1 MVREDQIPGA
11 GSSLPEQLSRWGI
24 DLRLR
29 HILAAEM
36 VTAALIL
43 ALPWL
48 GWLLGA
54 TIAVLALLLATVTY
68 NGATATGWL
77 LRMVRFAWYRDSA
90 AAQAHRVEIPEP
102 FNVDLAGIGAI
113 GMRWDGQYA
122 VTMIALHGR
131 AYAPTFLVPDGAK
144 TEDVVPLQVVAS
156 LLRQF
161 GGLELASLDVV
172 SAGRRTS
179 NAPFAPVYDEIIGD
193 RPAVG
198 LRQTWLVLRL
208 CPQACLAAM
217 AYRGDA
223 AAAAA
228 AATERIRQA
237 VLRSGCR
244 AVTCSAEQ
252 LAAATTALL
261 GGIDLAEVS
270 ESWSRI
276 DTGGDY
282 VTTYRIAGSDLNTDL
297 INDVWSV
304 RSALTVLTVRLTATT
319 SGAPTVGA
327 VVRFHTAAQMTHPPL
342 LTLKPVLGQSFS
354 ALLVSLPLGNRSVEL
369 QMSVRPLDSADLE
382 LPLAPAGLM
391 IGTTSTGFPLLLALH
406 DPLKLTRV
414 GLCAEPA
421 VAQSLV
427 LRATATGST
436 VLVHT
441 SRPELWAP
449 IRSERILLA
458 DRVTDQAGAV
468 TMVVLDGDHAQ
479 NPAMAVGERGHTVVS
494 VSSIPP
500 GDADVVLT
508 QTSAGQLQLTTPR
521 FADVPLTILRPRNET
536 QFLAHLRG
544 PEPLASVTR

>member
-1 MVREDQIPGA
+1 MVNDDRIPGA

-24 DLRLR
+24 DLRRR
-29 HILAAEM
+29 HILAAE
-36 VTAALIL
+36 VVAAALIP
-43 ALPWL
+43 ALPWV
-48 GWLLGA
+48 GWQLGA
-54 TIAVLALLLATVTY
+54 TAAVLVLLAVTVTY
-68 NGATATGWL
+68 NGATVAGWL
-77 LRMVRFAWYRDSA
+77 ARMVRFVRYRGSA
-90 AAQAHRVEIPEP
+90 AARARRAAIPEP
-102 FNVDLAGIGAI
+102 FNVDLAGIGAV

-144 TEDVVPLQVVAS
+144 TEDIVPLQLVAS

-237 VLRSGCR
+237 VVRSGCR
-244 AVTCSAEQ
+244 AVACNAEQ
-252 LAAATTALL
+252 HATATAALL
-261 GGIDLAEVS
+261 GGIDLADVR

-282 VTTYRIAGSDLNTDL
+282 VTTYRIAGSDLTTDL
-297 INDVWSV
+297 INDLWSV
-304 RSALTVLTVRLTATT
+304 RSRLTVLTLRLAATASGTVTT
-319 SGAPTVGA
+319 AA
-327 VVRFHTAAQMTHPPL
+327 VVRFHTVAQMTHPPL
-342 LTLKPVLGQSFS
+342 LTLRPVFGQSFS
-354 ALLVSLPLGNRSVEL
+354 ALLASLPLGNRSVVL
-369 QMSVRPLDSADLE
+369 QMSARRLDTADLE
-382 LPLAPAGLM
+382 VPLAPAGLM
-391 IGTTSTGFPLLLALH
+391 IGTTNNGFPLLLALH

-421 VAQSLV
+421 VVQSLV

-449 IRSERILLA
+449 IRSERIVLA
-458 DRVTDQAGAV
+458 DRVTDHLGAV
-468 TMVVLDGDHAQ
+468 TMVVLDGDHAL
-479 NPAMAVGERGHTVVS
+479 NPAMAVGERGHTVVT
-494 VSSIPP
+494 VSATPP

-508 QTSAGQLQLTTPR
+508 QTSAGQIQLTTPR

-544 PEPLASVTR
+544 PESLASVTR

>member
-1 MVREDQIPGA
+1 MREDQIPGA
-11 GSSLPEQLSRWGI
+11 GSSLPEQLSRWGV
-24 DLRLR
+24 DLRQR
-29 HILAAEM
+29 HILAAEI
-36 VTAALIL
+36 VAAALMVAVPRVGWPLL
-43 ALPWL
+43 A
-48 GWLLGA
+48 
-54 TIAVLALLLATVTY
+54 TTAVLVLLAVTVTY
-68 NGATATGWL
+68 NGATAAGWL
-77 LRMVRFAWYRDSA
+77 ARVVRFVWFRDSA
-90 AAQAHRVEIPEP
+90 VARARRAAIAEP
-102 FNVDLAGIGAI
+102 FNVDLAGIGAV
-113 GMRWDGQYA
+113 GMRWDGHYA

-144 TEDVVPLQVVAS
+144 TEDIVPLQLVAS

-179 NAPFAPVYDEIIGD
+179 DAAFAPVYDEIVGD

-208 CPQACLAAM
+208 CPQACLRAM

-244 AVTCSAEQ
+244 AVTCSGEQ
-252 LAAATTALL
+252 LAAATSALL
-261 GGIDLAEVS
+261 GGIDIAGVR

-282 VTTYRIAGSDLNTDL
+282 VTTYRIAGSDLVTDL

-304 RSALTVLTVRLTATT
+304 RSRLTVLTVRLAATAA
-319 SGAPTVGA
+319 GTVKAAA
-327 VVRFHTAAQMTHPPL
+327 VVRFHTTTQMTHPPL
-342 LTLKPVLGQSFS
+342 LTLRPVLGQSFS
-354 ALLVSLPLGNRSVEL
+354 ALLASVPLGNRSLAL
-369 QMSVRPLDSADLE
+369 QMSARRLDAGDLE
-382 LPLAPAGLM
+382 IPLAPAGLM
-391 IGTTSTGFPLLLALH
+391 IGTTNAGFPLLLALH

-414 GLCAEPA
+414 GLCAELA

-458 DRVTDQAGAV
+458 DRVTERHRTV

-479 NPAMAVGERGHTVVS
+479 NPAMAVGERGHTVMS
-494 VSSIPP
+494 VSTIPP
-500 GDADVVLT
+500 VDADLVLT
-508 QTSAGQLQLTTPR
+508 QTSAGQIQLTTPR
-521 FADVPLTILRPRNET
+521 LADVPLTILRPRNES

-544 PEPLASVTR
+544 PESLASVTR

>member
-1 MVREDQIPGA
+1 MVSEDQIPGA

-24 DLRLR
+24 DLRRR
-29 HILAAEM
+29 HLLAVEAAA
-36 VTAALIL
+36 AALIPV
-43 ALPWL
+43 LPWVGL
-48 GWLLGA
+48 PVAA
-54 TIAVLALLLATVTY
+54 TIAVLVALAVTVTY
-68 NGATATGWL
+68 NEATAAGWL
-77 LRMVRFAWYRDSA
+77 ARAARFLWYRNRA
-90 AAQAHRVEIPEP
+90 AAGARRAAIPEP
-102 FNVDLAGIGAI
+102 FNVDLAGIGAV

-131 AYAPTFLVPDGAK
+131 AYAPTFLVPEGAK
-144 TEDVVPLQVVAS
+144 TEDVVPLQVVSS

-161 GGLELASLDVV
+161 GGLELASVDVI

-179 NAPFAPVYDEIIGD
+179 NAAFAPVYDEIIGD

-208 CPQACLAAM
+208 CPGACLAAM

-244 AVTCSAEQ
+244 AVTCGADQ
-252 LAAATTALL
+252 LATATAALL
-261 GGIDLAEVS
+261 GGIDPAGVR
-270 ESWSRI
+270 ESWSHI

-282 VTTYRIAGSDLNTDL
+282 VTTYRIAGADLTTEL

-304 RSALTVLTVRLTATT
+304 RSRLTVLTVRLAATGSGTVTA
-319 SGAPTVGA
+319 AA
-327 VVRFHTAAQMTHPPL
+327 VVRFHTAAQLTHPPL
-342 LTLKPVLGQSFS
+342 LTLKAAPGQAFS
-354 ALLVSLPLGNRSVEL
+354 ALVATLPLGDRSVAL
-369 QMSVRPLDSADLE
+369 QMSCRPLDASGLE

-406 DPLKLTRV
+406 DPMKLTRV
-414 GLCAEPA
+414 GLCTELA
-421 VAQSLV
+421 VAQALV

-441 SRPELWAP
+441 SRPEVWAP
-449 IRSERILLA
+449 ICGEHIVLA
-458 DRVTDQAGAV
+458 DPETDYPGVV
-468 TMVVLDGDHAQ
+468 TMVVLDDEHAQ

-494 VSSIPP
+494 VSATPP
-500 GDADVVLT
+500 IDADVLLT
-508 QTSAGQLQLTTPR
+508 QISAGQLKLTTPR
-521 FADVPLTILRPRNET
+521 LADVPLTILRPRNES
-536 QFLAHLRG
+536 QFLTHLRDADSLTSAT
-544 PEPLASVTR
+544 P

>member
-1 MVREDQIPGA
+1 MVSDNQIPG
-11 GSSLPEQLSRWGI
+11 GSSALPEQLARWGM
-24 DLRLR
+24 DLRR
-29 HILAAEM
+29 SHILAAEI
-36 VTAALIL
+36 VVAALL
-43 ALPWL
+43 PATPWL
-48 GWLLGA
+48 GWPIVAA
-54 TIAVLALLLATVTY
+54 TAVLVLLAMTVTY
-68 NGATATGWL
+68 NGATGVAWL
-77 LRMVRFAWYRDSA
+77 ARLARFVWFSDSA
-90 AAQAHRVEIPEP
+90 AAGARRADIPEP
-102 FNVDLAGIGAI
+102 FNVDLAGIGAV

-144 TEDVVPLQVVAS
+144 TEDIVPLQLVAS

-179 NAPFAPVYDEIIGD
+179 DAPFAPVYDEIIGD

-208 CPQACLAAM
+208 CPQACLSAM

-244 AVTCSAEQ
+244 AVVCSAEQ
-252 LAAATTALL
+252 LAAATAALL
-261 GGIDLAEVS
+261 GGIDLAGVR
-270 ESWSRI
+270 ESWSSI

-282 VTTYRIAGSDLNTDL
+282 VTTYRVAGSDLTTEL

-304 RSALTVLTVRLTATT
+304 RSRLTVLMVRLAATVSGTVTA
-319 SGAPTVGA
+319 AA
-327 VVRFHTAAQMTHPPL
+327 VVRFHTKAQMPHPPI
-342 LTLKPVLGQSFS
+342 LTLRPVLGQSFS
-354 ALLVSLPLGNRSVEL
+354 ALLASLPLGNRSLTL
-369 QMSVRPLDSADLE
+369 QMSARSLDAVDLE
-382 LPLAPAGLM
+382 IPLAPAGLM
-391 IGTTSTGFPLLLALH
+391 IGTTNTGFPLLLALH

-458 DRVTDQAGAV
+458 DRVTDHLGVV

-479 NPAMAVGERGHTVVS
+479 NMAMAVGERGHTVVS
-494 VSSIPP
+494 VSSAPP
-500 GDADVVLT
+500 GDADLVLT
-508 QTSAGQLQLTTPR
+508 QTSSGQLQLTTPR

>member
-1 MVREDQIPGA
+1 MVSDGRIPGA

-29 HILAAEM
+29 HILAAEI
-36 VTAALIL
+36 VAVWLIP
-43 ALPWL
+43 ALPWVGWPL
-48 GWLLGA
+48 GV
-54 TIAVLALLLATVTY
+54 TTAVLVLLAVTVTY
-68 NGATATGWL
+68 NGSTTAGWL
-77 LRMVRFAWYRDSA
+77 GQMVRFVRYRDSA
-90 AAQAHRVEIPEP
+90 AARARRAAIPEP

-144 TEDVVPLQVVAS
+144 TEDTVPLQLVAS

-179 NAPFAPVYDEIIGD
+179 DAPFAPVYDEIIGD

-237 VLRSGCR
+237 VVRSGCR

-252 LAAATTALL
+252 LATATGALL
-261 GGIDLAEVS
+261 GGIDLAEVR

-282 VTTYRIAGSDLNTDL
+282 VTTYRIAGSDLTTDL

-304 RSALTVLTVRLTATT
+304 RSRLTVLTLRLAATA
-319 SGAPTVGA
+319 SGTVTVGA

-342 LTLKPVLGQSFS
+342 LTLRPVFGQSFS
-354 ALLVSLPLGNRSVEL
+354 ALLASLPLGNRSVVL
-369 QMSVRPLDSADLE
+369 QMSIRQLGAGDLE

-391 IGTTSTGFPLLLALH
+391 IGTTNNGFPLLLALH

-414 GLCAEPA
+414 ALCAEPS

-458 DRVTDQAGAV
+458 DRVTDHLGVV
-468 TMVVLDGDHAQ
+468 TMVVLDGDHAL
-479 NPAMAVGERGHTVVS
+479 NPAMAVGERGHTVMS
-494 VSSIPP
+494 VSATPP
-500 GDADVVLT
+500 VDADVVLT
-508 QTSAGQLQLTTPR
+508 QTSAGQIQLTTPR

-544 PEPLASVTR
+544 PESLTAVTR

>member
-1 MVREDQIPGA
+1 MMGEGQIPGA
-11 GSSLPEQLSRWGI
+11 GSALPEHLSRWGI
-24 DLRLR
+24 DMRLR
-29 HILAAEM
+29 HILAAEI
-36 VTAALIL
+36 VAAALIP
-43 ALPWL
+43 ALPWIGWPL
-48 GWLLGA
+48 GG
-54 TIAVLALLLATVTY
+54 TIAVLVLLAVTVTY
-68 NGATATGWL
+68 NGATGAGWL
-77 LRMVRFAWYRDSA
+77 ARLMWFVWYRDSA
-90 AAQAHRVEIPEP
+90 AARARRAAIPEP
-102 FNVDLAGIGAI
+102 FNVDLAGIGAV

-131 AYAPTFLVPDGAK
+131 TYAPTFLIPDGAK
-144 TEDVVPLQVVAS
+144 TEDMVPLSVAVS

-244 AVTCSAEQ
+244 AVTCTAEQ
-252 LAAATTALL
+252 LATATTALL
-261 GGIDLAEVS
+261 GGIDLAEVR

-282 VTTYRIAGSDLNTDL
+282 VTTYRIAGSDLTTDL

-304 RSALTVLTVRLTATT
+304 RSALTVLTVRLAATASGTPTT
-319 SGAPTVGA
+319 AA

-342 LTLKPVLGQSFS
+342 LTLRRVLGQSFS
-354 ALLVSLPLGNRSVEL
+354 ALLASLPLGNRSLSL
-369 QMSVRPLDSADLE
+369 QMSPRRLDAADLE

-391 IGTTSTGFPLLLALH
+391 IGTTNAGFPLLLALH

-414 GLCAEPA
+414 SLCAEPA
-421 VAQSLV
+421 VVQSLV

-441 SRPELWAP
+441 NRPELWAP

-458 DRVTDQAGAV
+458 NGATENAGTV
-468 TMVVLDGDHAQ
+468 TMVVLDDDRAQ
-479 NPAMAVGERGHTVVS
+479 NPAMVVGERGHTVVS
-494 VSSIPP
+494 VSAMPT
-500 GDADVVLT
+500 GEADVVLT
-508 QTSAGQLQLTTPR
+508 QTSAGQIQLSTPR
-521 FADVPLTILRPRNET
+521 LADVPLTILRPRNET

-544 PEPLASVTR
+544 PASVGSVTR

>member
-1 MVREDQIPGA
+1 MVMDNQIPGA

-24 DLRLR
+24 DLRRR
-29 HILAAEM
+29 HILAAE
-36 VTAALIL
+36 VVAAALIP
-43 ALPWL
+43 ALPWV
-48 GWLLGA
+48 GWPLVA
-54 TIAVLALLLATVTY
+54 ASAVLVLLAVTVTY
-68 NGATATGWL
+68 NGATVAGWL
-77 LRMVRFAWYRDSA
+77 ARLARYLRYRHSE
-90 AAQAHRVEIPEP
+90 AAQERRAAIPEP
-102 FNVDLAGIGAI
+102 FNVDLAGIGAV

-131 AYAPTFLVPDGAK
+131 PYAPTFLVPDGAK
-144 TEDVVPLQVVAS
+144 TEDTVPLQVVAS

-161 GGLELASLDVV
+161 GGLEVASLDVV

-179 NAPFAPVYDEIIGD
+179 KAPFAPVYDEIIGD

-208 CPQACLAAM
+208 CPQACMAAM

-252 LAAATTALL
+252 VAAATTALL
-261 GGIDLAEVS
+261 GGVDLAEVN

-282 VTTYRIAGSDLNTDL
+282 VTTYRIAGADLNTGL

-304 RSALTVLTVRLTATT
+304 RSALTVLMVRLAASASGTVTA
-319 SGAPTVGA
+319 AA
-327 VVRFHTAAQMTHPPL
+327 AVRFHTPAPMTHPPL
-342 LTLKPVLGQSFS
+342 LTLRPVWGQSFS
-354 ALLVSLPLGNRSVEL
+354 ALLASLPLGNRSVAL
-369 QMSVRPLDSADLE
+369 QLSPRRLDAVDLE
-382 LPLAPAGLM
+382 VPLAPAGLM
-391 IGTTSTGFPLLLALH
+391 IGTTNAGFPLLLALH

-458 DRVTDQAGAV
+458 DRVGDHLGTV
-468 TMVVLDGDHAQ
+468 TMVVLDGDPAQ

-494 VSSIPP
+494 VSTIPP
-500 GDADVVLT
+500 VDADVVLT
-508 QTSAGQLQLTTPR
+508 QTSAGQIQLTTPR

-544 PEPLASVTR
+544 PESLASVTR